1 MCSRRSRGGSR
12 RRGAHGRLRQLDAR
26 SRDDGTADEQSARR
40 RLRSAA
46 RGGGALRSVP
56 AGAEI
61 LGLIGAGLTNRE
73 IGKRLY
79 LSEKTIKNH
88 ISRLLAEL
96 GVERRIQ
103 AAVLATQA
111 ASASGAGPGPHGT

>member
-1 MCSRRSRGGSR
+1 MSSLRGGDSE
-12 RRGAHGRLRQLDAR
+12 APP
-26 SRDDGTADEQSARR
+26 EE
-40 RLRSAA
+40 AA
-46 RGGGALRSVP
+46 LSGLSPRER
-56 AGAEI
+56 EI

-111 ASASGAGPGPHGT
+111 SGAGPGPHGT